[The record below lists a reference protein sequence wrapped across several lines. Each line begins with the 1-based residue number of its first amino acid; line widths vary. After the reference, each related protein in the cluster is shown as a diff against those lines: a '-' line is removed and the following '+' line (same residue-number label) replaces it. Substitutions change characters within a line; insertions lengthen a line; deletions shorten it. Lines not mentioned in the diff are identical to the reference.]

1 MSDLSLT
8 PTLLYLA
15 GAAGAAG
22 LYLMLRPGPRGARVA
37 GILLGLAGLAWLLV
51 NVLKHAPSLN
61 AADGGGPPVF
71 ALLFSIMAVL
81 AAVRMVTHPKPV
93 YAAVYFILVVIASAG
108 LFLLLLAEFMA
119 FALLIVYAGA
129 ILIVYMFVL
138 MLAQQSPSDGDVEA
152 STAYDRVPRE
162 PFAAVVVGFMLFA
175 SVGECFFVASPV
187 LRQPADPAAVA
198 AADLDAWNDL
208 DTMPKLVDKIARE
221 REPATVAVVPFPDGR
236 LVMPGTDG
244 GASVKVT
251 AKTDAGVEETR
262 TVALTPD
269 DLPGNTQ
276 RLGLALVL
284 GFPGGLELAGIIL
297 LMAMYGAVVLARKQI
312 ELGEDDRRELAGL
325 PRLGLEESEP
335 PTRTGGRA

>member
-22 LYLMLRPGPRGARVA
+22 LYLVLRPGPRAARVA
-37 GILLGLAGLAWLLV
+37 GILLGLGGLAWLLV
-51 NVLKHAPSLN
+51 QVLKNAPSLN
-61 AADGGGPPVF
+61 DGGPPVF
-71 ALLFSIMAVL
+71 GLLFAIIAVV

-93 YAAVYFILVVIASAG
+93 YAAVYFVLVVLASAG

-129 ILIVYMFVL
+129 VLIVYLFVL
-138 MLAQQSPSDGDVEA
+138 MLAQQSPTDGDVES

-175 SVGECFFVASPV
+175 SLGECLFVASPM
-187 LRQPADPAAVA
+187 LRQPADPAAVE

-208 DTMPKLVDKIARE
+208 ATMPKLVERIARE

-236 LVMPGTDG
+236 IVMPGPDG

-251 AKTDAGVEETR
+251 AKTEAGEETR
-262 TVALTPD
+262 TVALRPD

>member
-1 MSDLSLT
+1 MSDPSLT

-22 LYLMLRPGPRGARVA
+22 LYLVLRPGPRAAHVA
-37 GILLGLAGLAWLLV
+37 GSLLALAGLAWLLV
-51 NVLKHAPSLN
+51 NVLKNAPSLN
-61 AADGGGPPVF
+61 AGGPPVF
-71 ALLFSIMAVL
+71 AVLFSIIATV
-81 AAVRMVTHPKPV
+81 AALRMVTHPKPV

-138 MLAQQSPSDGDVEA
+138 MLAQQSPADGDVEA
-152 STAYDRVPRE
+152 STAYDRIPRE
-162 PFAAVVVGFMLFA
+162 PFAAVVVGFVLFA
-175 SVGECFFVASPV
+175 SLGECLFVASPV
-187 LRQPADPAAVA
+187 LRQPADPAAVES
-198 AADLDAWNDL
+198 ADLDAWNDL
-208 DTMPKLVDKIARE
+208 AKMPKLVERLARE
-221 REPATVAVVPFPDGR
+221 REPAMTAISPYADGR
-236 LVMPGTDG
+236 IVMPKAGG
-244 GASVKVT
+244 GATVPVLVQT
-251 AKTDAGVEETR
+251 EAGEELR
-262 TVALTPD
+262 TVELTPD

-312 ELGEDDRRELAGL
+312 ELGEDERRELAGL
-325 PRLGLEESEP
+325 SRLGLEESEP
-335 PTRTGGRA
+335 PARSGGRA

>member
-1 MSDLSLT
+1 MSDPSLT

-22 LYLMLRPGPRGARVA
+22 LYLVLRPGPRAARVA
-37 GILLGLAGLAWLLV
+37 GSLLGLAGLAWLLV
-51 NVLKHAPSLN
+51 QVLGNAPSLN
-61 AADGGGPPVF
+61 AGGPPVF
-71 ALLFSIMAVL
+71 ALLFSIIAVV

-138 MLAQQSPSDGDVEA
+138 MLAQQSPTDGDVEA

-175 SVGECFFVASPV
+175 SLGECLFAASPM
-187 LRQPADPAAVA
+187 LRQPADPAAVE

-208 DTMPKLVDKIARE
+208 STMPKLVERIARE
-221 REPATVAVVPFPDGR
+221 RDPATVAVVPFPDGR
-236 LVMPGTDG
+236 IVLPTADG

-251 AKTDAGVEETR
+251 ARTEAGEETR

-312 ELGEDDRRELAGL
+312 ELGEDERRELAGL
-325 PRLGLEESEP
+325 SRLALDESEP
-335 PTRTGGRA
+335 PARTGGRA

>member
-22 LYLMLRPGPRGARVA
+22 LYLMLRPGPRGIRVA

-51 NVLKHAPSLN
+51 NVLKNAPSLN
-61 AADGGGPPVF
+61 AGGPPVF
-71 ALLFSIMAVL
+71 ALLFSILAVV

-162 PFAAVVVGFMLFA
+162 PFAAVVVGFVLFA

-208 DTMPKLVDKIARE
+208 DTMPKLVEKITRD

-236 LVMPGTDG
+236 LVMPGADG

-251 AKTDAGVEETR
+251 ARTDAGGEETR

-269 DLPGNTQ
+269 DLPGNSQ

-335 PTRTGGRA
+335 PARTGARA

>member
-1 MSDLSLT
+1 MET
-8 PTLLYLA
+8 
-15 GAAGAAG
+15 
-22 LYLMLRPGPRGARVA
+22 
-37 GILLGLAGLAWLLV
+37 I
-51 NVLKHAPSLN
+51 H
-61 AADGGGPPVF
+61 
-71 ALLFSIMAVL
+71 LLFLAIAALAVV
-81 AAVRMVTHPKPV
+81 AA
-93 YAAVYFILVVIASAG
+93 FNVVLQRNPIYSAIGLIIVLCCLAG
-108 LFLLLLAEFMA
+108 LFLTLYAQFIA
-119 FALLIVYAGA
+119 AIQIIVYAGA

-208 DTMPKLVDKIARE
+208 DTMPKLVERIVRD
-221 REPATVAVVPFPDGR
+221 REPATISLVPYPDGR

-251 AKTDAGVEETR
+251 ARTDEGVEETR

-312 ELGEDDRRELAGL
+312 ELGEDERRELAGL
-325 PRLGLEESEP
+325 SRLALEESEP
-335 PTRTGGRA
+335 PARTGGRA